1 MRRADRGDSTR
12 VSRCAL
18 VHILWSAAKLCLAQC
33 GRDIPQIVC
42 CGGRGNV
49 HTPMEQP
56 SHFNQKQ
63 REVFAPMLADA
74 KKREAERESD
84 SDFNDRIER
93 DVLPALAK
101 GHGASQLIA
110 KKRNLQKE
118 LDDAENALG
127 KLGFDCDED
136 DISLKYDAPKVLS
149 KALEDA
155 QRSARKERDAALKK
169 YDLAI
174 LGVWAAEGVPEGR
187 RIVEE
192 LL

>member
-1 MRRADRGDSTR
+1 
-12 VSRCAL
+12 
-18 VHILWSAAKLCLAQC
+18 
-33 GRDIPQIVC
+33 
-42 CGGRGNV
+42 
-49 HTPMEQP
+49 
-56 SHFNQKQ
+56 
-63 REVFAPMLADA
+63 MLADA

-93 DVLPALAK
+93 DVLPALAEA
-101 GHGASQLIA
+101 HGASQLIA

-155 QRSARKERDAALKK
+155 QRSARKEHDAALKK

-174 LGVWAAEGVPEGR
+174 LGVWAAEGVPEAR